1 MGPPKG
7 MPPKKDDDEDEE
19 EEVKGEELIQDDNL
33 IQKTFAKAMNTA
45 IKIKGQISDD
55 DSVGVGKTKIVI
67 PDFMKTY
74 SELFVNSEIMES
86 ILPRKLTSA

>member
-1 MGPPKG
+1 MMPKG
-7 MPPKKDDDEDEE
+7 KPPKKDDDDEDEDD
-19 EEVKGEELIQDDNL
+19 KSLGEKLIQDDNL

-74 SELFVNSEIMES
+74 SQLFVDS
-86 ILPRKLTSA
+86 

>member
-1 MGPPKG
+1 
-7 MPPKKDDDEDEE
+7 
-19 EEVKGEELIQDDNL
+19 
-33 IQKTFAKAMNTA
+33 MNAA

-55 DSVGVGKTKIVI
+55 DSVGIGKTKIVI

-74 SELFVNSEIMES
+74 SEYFVKSEIMES